1 MAPPVAPVRKFA
13 AVRFVRADDGNNY
26 APVYLVADEDG
37 EHIGHTVSAA
47 AAADDRAKISDF
59 RIGSQTKLDNRYASP
74 SALRSRS
81 SPHHRDSLKN
91 RYSPGRPGSRRHQRW
106 ANETAMREQLEDEDL
121 KELYA
126 VEWKSSFAELFEGD
140 NLEKWEAF
148 CSAPEE
154 VQRRQGRQAPRLRPT
169 VQTDDPRV
177 LYLRLD
183 RRARGILNKGVGH
196 EFVAAFESAL
206 LRLIRRSQGGDMAD
220 GNVSDAVDVSEPGVE
235 LKPTPRGATAEI
247 DDAMERLLA
256 HAAAASTRWTP
267 TPSPQARH
275 VPPARARPGSCTW
288 PGHTRLQPRPAA
300 LAAPSPPTLPPTAAP
315 PSPPVPSSCTSRR
328 LVGPSCAARAQG
340 RAFFRAP
347 KNLPTHSRAAPH
359 NRRPVQPTRTPEA

>member
-1 MAPPVAPVRKFA
+1 
-13 AVRFVRADDGNNY
+13 
-26 APVYLVADEDG
+26 
-37 EHIGHTVSAA
+37 
-47 AAADDRAKISDF
+47 
-59 RIGSQTKLDNRYASP
+59 
-74 SALRSRS
+74 
-81 SPHHRDSLKN
+81 
-91 RYSPGRPGSRRHQRW
+91 
-106 ANETAMREQLEDEDL
+106 MREQLEDEDL

-256 HAAAASTRWTP
+256 HAVCSFHSVDSYSLAP
-267 TPSPQARH
+267 G
-275 VPPARARPGSCTW
+275 PARAACPGPARVLHLAW
-288 PGHTRLQPRPAA
+288 PH
-300 LAAPSPPTLPPTAAP
+300 PPAAP
-315 PSPPVPSSCTSRR
+315 PRSPSST
-328 LVGPSCAARAQG
+328 LAAH
-340 RAFFRAP
+340 
-347 KNLPTHSRAAPH
+347 LAAH
-359 NRRPVQPTRTPEA
+359 RRPAVPTCA